1 MNKVTA
7 LIILD
12 GWGIGKDYEGNAI
25 KRAKTPNFDV
35 LMRKYPN
42 TSLSASGYDVGLPKG
57 QMGNSE
63 VGHMNIGAGRIVYQ
77 DLTRITKSIEDGEF
91 ENNEALNNAIDFV
104 KQNNS
109 TLHLI
114 GLLSDGGVHSH
125 NTHLYS
131 LIELAKKSNLKNVEI
146 HCITDGRDVSPIS
159 SPNYIKQLKKKIK
172 NIGVGHIAS
181 IMGRYYGMDRNNQW
195 DRVELAY
202 NALVNG
208 KGEKFIDPLEAV
220 KNSYLNGVTD
230 EFIKPLLIEKEN
242 EELAT
247 IKDNDAVIFFN
258 FRPDRAREITRAF
271 VDENFNNFERK
282 KVNVKFVCMTQ
293 YDKTIKNVEIAYK
306 PHFVKNT
313 LGEYLSSI
321 GIKQLRAAETEKYAH
336 VTYFFNGEIEEPF
349 EHEVRILI
357 PSPDVA
363 TYDLKPEMS
372 AYKLK
377 NMIIKELEKEIYQVM
392 IINFANPDMVGHTG
406 DIDAAIKA
414 VETVD
419 KCLGEVVNY
428 IIKTD
433 GVALI
438 TADHGN
444 CEEMLDTTS
453 LEKITAHSTNK
464 VPFIVVKNNK
474 KIKLNE
480 GILADI
486 APTMLEIMGIEKPV
500 EMTGQSLIIHN
511 NNKMEVQK

>member
-12 GWGIGKDYEGNAI
+12 GWGIGTDYEGNAI
-25 KRAKTPNFDV
+25 NRAKTPNFDV

-42 TSLSASGYDVGLPKG
+42 TVLSSSGYDVGLPKG

-63 VGHMNIGAGRIVYQ
+63 VGHLNIGAGRIVYQ

-91 ENNEALNNAIDFV
+91 ETNEAFNNAMDYV
-104 KQNNS
+104 KKNNS

-125 NTHLYS
+125 NSHLYS
-131 LIELAKKSNLKNVEI
+131 LIELAKKNDLDNVEI
-146 HCITDGRDVSPIS
+146 HCITDGRDVSPTS
-159 SPNYIKQLKKKIK
+159 SPNYIKELNKKIK

-181 IMGRYYGMDRNNQW
+181 IMGRYYAMDRNKQW

-202 NALVNG
+202 DALVNG
-208 KGEKFIDPLEAV
+208 IGEKFNDPLEAV
-220 KNSYLNGVTD
+220 KSSYLSGVTD

-242 EELAT
+242 GKLGT
-247 IKDNDAVIFFN
+247 VKDNDAIIFFN
-258 FRPDRAREITRAF
+258 FRPDRTREITRAF
-271 VDENFNNFERK
+271 IDEEFNNFNRK
-282 KVNVKFVCMTQ
+282 KVNVKYICMTQ
-293 YDKTIKNVEIAYK
+293 YDKTIENVEIAYK
-306 PHFVKNT
+306 PHFVENT
-313 LGEYLSSI
+313 LGEYLSSK

-349 EHEVRILI
+349 KHEVRKLI

-372 AYKLK
+372 AFELK
-377 NMIIKELEKEIYQVM
+377 NMIMEELEKDIYQVM

-414 VETVD
+414 IEAVD
-419 KCLGEVVNY
+419 KCLGEIVNF
-428 IIKTD
+428 IIRTD

-444 CEEMLDTTS
+444 CEEMLDKST
-453 LEKITAHSTNK
+453 LVKLTAHSINK
-464 VPFIVVKNNK
+464 VPFIVVNNTK
-474 KIKLNE
+474 KLNLNE

-486 APTMLEIMGIEKPV
+486 APTMLELMGLEQPV
-500 EMTGQSLIIHN
+500 EMTGRSLIIHN
-511 NNKMEVQK
+511 K